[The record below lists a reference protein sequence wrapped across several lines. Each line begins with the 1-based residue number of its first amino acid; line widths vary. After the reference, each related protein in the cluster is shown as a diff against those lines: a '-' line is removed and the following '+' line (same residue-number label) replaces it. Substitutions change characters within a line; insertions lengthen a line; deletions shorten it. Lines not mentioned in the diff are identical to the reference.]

1 LRFGGQAC
9 TRNVYVHV
17 TCTED
22 LKECEVSAVLDL
34 AIFVTIIKFDIVDA
48 GLVEILLTWPFKS
61 FSPGLVPEPVAD
73 EVCVT
78 SINQDWDLLENA
90 WYKAVKWLHP
100 VSLEQEVS
108 INIEVAAVV
117 AAHFDA
123 ELLLHFSL
131 VQIFADIPE
140 GRIAKVA

>member
-1 LRFGGQAC
+1 MTG
-9 TRNVYVHV
+9 
-17 TCTED
+17 TED

-34 AIFVTIIKFDIVDA
+34 AILITIIKLDVLDA

-78 SINQDWDLLENA
+78 RIDQDWDLLENA
-90 WYKAVKWLHP
+90 WYKAMEWLHP

-123 ELLLHFSL
+123 KLLLDFSL
-131 VQIFADIPE
+131 VQIFADIAQ
-140 GRIAKVA
+140 GRITEVA